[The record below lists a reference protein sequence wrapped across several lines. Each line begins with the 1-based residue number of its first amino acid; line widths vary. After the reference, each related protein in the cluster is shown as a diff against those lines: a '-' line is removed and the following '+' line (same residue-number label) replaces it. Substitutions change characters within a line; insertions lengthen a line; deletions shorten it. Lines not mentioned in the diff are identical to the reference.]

1 MVRDFFITGMKRL
14 FRSILFWTAI
24 MYCGV
29 LTSTAG
35 VKDDKGSPGLIRPE
49 SAQDDLPVR
58 IAFFDLDI
66 IAPSSGVQFFR
77 DGIVFLGLSKNYSKM
92 VPEHV
97 SFGTVQAYYAVP
109 GDTSLQNP
117 IIFSPDFRFSW
128 PCDAISFNASYDKM
142 YFTRK
147 DKTEKHE
154 KIYVSD
160 YTGGRNG
167 KGSWSD
173 VSKPLDFCTGDF
185 IYTHPALSGD
195 GNMMIFASD
204 RDGSSG
210 GLDLFITR
218 KDGDK
223 WSSPE
228 NLGKLINTKSN
239 ELYPFLDN
247 SNNLYFSSDGHPGYG
262 GYDIFVSKFNGKRWE
277 EPVNLTKLINSPDDD
292 VAFTLNRLNGK
303 TGFYSSV
310 DNVNKRYSQL
320 YKVNS
325 AEKNDGKSP
334 ADLSVALLNG
344 ALSDT
349 AFTYQ
354 KLLLA
359 KADDISRAA
368 EEARLAEAEAASKT
382 AKIKKA
388 ADEARTAETKKIS
401 DKEKAAE
408 AKRIADEAKIAEAKR
423 LADEAKI
430 AEAKRIADETKI
442 AEAKRLADEAKAA
455 EKAKA
460 VLAST
465 TPKVRVDTVKS
476 ITPVSEKLKDVVV
489 YRVQFLSSVTQ
500 KPMKEV
506 IVNGKSYPT
515 YIYFY
520 LKEYRY
526 TTGEF
531 TSLESA
537 KALQFAMRKA
547 GYPQAF
553 VAAFKNNTRSLD
565 LNLFR

>member
-1 MVRDFFITGMKRL
+1 MVRDFFITNMRRF
-14 FRSILFWTAI
+14 FRSVLFFTAI

-29 LTSTAG
+29 LTSAAG
-35 VKDDKGSPGLIRPE
+35 VKDDENSPGFIRPE
-49 SAQDDLPVR
+49 SAQDDRPVR

-77 DGIVFLGLSKNYSKM
+77 DGIVFLGMSKNYSRM

-154 KIYVSD
+154 KIFVSD

-173 VSKPLDFCTGDF
+173 VTKPLDFCTGDF

-204 RDGSSG
+204 RDGSAG
-210 GLDLFITR
+210 GLDLFITQ

-303 TGFYSSV
+303 TGFYSSI
-310 DNVNKRYSQL
+310 DNVNKRFAQL
-320 YKVNS
+320 YKINS

-334 ADLSVALLNG
+334 ADLSAALLNG

-349 AFTYQ
+349 SFTYQ

-368 EEARLAEAEAASKT
+368 EEARKAEAEAT
-382 AKIKKA
+382 AKAAENKKA
-388 ADEARTAETKKIS
+388 AETKKIS
-401 DKEKAAE
+401 DKEKVAEARRIADEAKAAE
-408 AKRIADEAKIAEAKR
+408 AKRIADEV
-423 LADEAKI
+423 KI
-430 AEAKRIADETKI
+430 AEAKRIADESKL
-442 AEAKRLADEAKAA
+442 AEAKRLSDEAKAG
-455 EKAKA
+455 EKAKSVA
-460 VLAST
+460 EAT
-465 TPKVRVDTVKS
+465 QPKARVDEVKS
-476 ITPVSEKLKDVVV
+476 VTPVSEKLKDVVV
-489 YRVQFLSSVTQ
+489 YRIQFLSSVTQ
-500 KPMKEV
+500 KQMNEV
-506 IVNGKSYPT
+506 IVNGKSYPV
-515 YIYFY
+515 YIYYY

-526 TTGEF
+526 TAGEF

-537 KALQFAMRKA
+537 KALQSAMRKS

>member
-14 FRSILFWTAI
+14 FRSILFCTAI

-35 VKDDKGSPGLIRPE
+35 VKDDRSSPGLIRPE
-49 SAQDDLPVR
+49 SAQDDRPVR

-77 DGIVFLGLSKNYSKM
+77 DGIVFLGLSKNYSRM

-147 DKTEKHE
+147 DKAAKHE

-218 KDGDK
+218 KTGDK
-223 WSSPE
+223 WASPE

-262 GYDIFVSKFNGKRWE
+262 GYDIFVSKFNGKKWE

-303 TGFYSSV
+303 TGFYSSI
-310 DNVNKRYSQL
+310 DNVNKRFAQL
-320 YKVNS
+320 YKINS

-334 ADLSVALLNG
+334 AALSAALLNV

-368 EEARLAEAEAASKT
+368 EDAKIAEAEAT
-382 AKIKKA
+382 AKAAETKKA
-388 ADEARTAETKKIS
+388 TSEAKVAETKKIS
-401 DKEKAAE
+401 AKEKVAEDKRITEEAKITEAKRLASEAKAAE
-408 AKRIADEAKIAEAKR
+408 AKRIADEAKIAEV
-423 LADEAKI
+423 
-430 AEAKRIADETKI
+430 
-442 AEAKRLADEAKAA
+442 KRLADEAKAA

-465 TPKVRVDTVKS
+465 QPKVRVDTVKS
-476 ITPVSEKLKDVVV
+476 ITPVAEKLKDVVV
-489 YRVQFLSSVTQ
+489 YRVQFLSGVTQ
-500 KPMKEV
+500 KPMNEV
-506 IVNGKSYPT
+506 IVNGKSYPV
-515 YIYFY
+515 YIYYY

-526 TTGEF
+526 TAGEF

-537 KALQFAMRKA
+537 KALQSAMRKA

-565 LNLFR
+565 LTNFR

>member
-1 MVRDFFITGMKRL
+1 MVRDFFITDMRRF
-14 FRSILFWTAI
+14 FRFILFCSAIICFTAR
-24 MYCGV
+24 
-29 LTSTAG
+29 TSAG
-35 VKDDKGSPGLIRPE
+35 RGNDYNGNSGHIILNNLQKVQADQLVKID
-49 SAQDDLPVR
+49 
-58 IAFFDLDI
+58 FFDLDI

-92 VPEHV
+92 VPVHV

-109 GDTSLQNP
+109 GDTSIQNP
-117 IIFSPDFRFSW
+117 IIFSPDFRFAY
-128 PCDAISFNASYDKM
+128 PCDAISFNISYDKM

-147 DKTEKHE
+147 DKGEKHE

-167 KGSWSD
+167 KGTWSD
-173 VSKPLDFCTGDF
+173 ATQPLDFCTGDF
-185 IYTHPALSGD
+185 VYTHPALSGD

-204 RDGSSG
+204 REGSYG

-218 KDGDK
+218 KVGEK

-228 NLGKLINTKSN
+228 NMGKLINTKSN

-247 SNNLYFSSDGHPGYG
+247 SNNLYFSSEGHPGYG
-262 GYDIFVSKFNGKRWE
+262 GYDIFVSKYNGKKWD

-292 VAFTLNRLNGK
+292 VAFTLNRMNVK
-303 TGFYSSV
+303 TGFYSSI
-310 DNVNKRYSQL
+310 DNVNKRFAQL
-320 YKVNS
+320 YKINS
-325 AEKNDGKSP
+325 EEKNDGKNK
-334 ADLSVALLNG
+334 ANLSEVLLNR

-349 AFTYQ
+349 AFTNQ

-359 KADDISRAA
+359 KADDIARAA
-368 EEARLAEAEAASKT
+368 EEARVAEAERAAKALET
-382 AKIKKA
+382 RKMTDEAKA
-388 ADEARTAETKKIS
+388 AEAKKIA

-423 LADEAKI
+423 I
-430 AEAKRIADETKI
+430 AN
-442 AEAKRLADEAKAA
+442 EAKAA
-455 EKAKA
+455 VPVA
-460 VLAST
+460 T
-465 TPKVRVDTVKS
+465 QPKVRVDTVKP
-476 ITPVSEKLKDVVV
+476 ITPVTEKLKDVVV

-500 KPMKEV
+500 KSLKEIV
-506 IVNGKSYPT
+506 VNGKSYTP

-526 TTGEF
+526 TAGEF
-531 TSLESA
+531 TSLEHA
-537 KALQFAMRKA
+537 KELQFAMRKA

-565 LNLFR
+565 LANFR

>member
-1 MVRDFFITGMKRL
+1 MRRFFRL
-14 FRSILFWTAI
+14 LLFCSAI
-24 MYCGV
+24 ICY
-29 LTSTAG
+29 TAG
-35 VKDDKGSPGLIRPE
+35 TSAGRGNDNNGNRGHLILNNLQKVQAGKPVKID
-49 SAQDDLPVR
+49 
-58 IAFFDLDI
+58 FFDLDI

-92 VPEHV
+92 VPAHV

-109 GDTSLQNP
+109 GDTLIQNP
-117 IIFSPDFRFSW
+117 IIFSPDFRFTY

-147 DKTEKHE
+147 DQTEGHE

-167 KGSWSD
+167 KGTWSEATQ
-173 VSKPLDFCTGDF
+173 PLDFCTGNF
-185 IYTHPALSGD
+185 VYTHPALSGD

-223 WSSPE
+223 WSTPE

-247 SNNLYFSSDGHPGYG
+247 LNNLYFSSDGHPGYG

-277 EPVNLTKLINSPDDD
+277 EPVNLTKLINSPDND

-303 TGFYSSV
+303 TGFYSSI
-310 DNVNKRYSQL
+310 DNVNKLYSQL
-320 YKVNS
+320 YKIS
-325 AEKNDGKSP
+325 TLEKSDGKSP

-349 AFTYQ
+349 TFTYQ

-368 EEARLAEAEAASKT
+368 EDARIAEAEAS
-382 AKIKKA
+382 AKAAETKKA
-388 ADEARTAETKKIS
+388 TNEAKVAETKKIS
-401 DKEKAAE
+401 DKEKAAEDRRITGEAKITEAKRLAGEAKAAE

-423 LADEAKI
+423 LAD
-430 AEAKRIADETKI
+430 D
-442 AEAKRLADEAKAA
+442 LKAA

-465 TPKVRVDTVKS
+465 QPKVRVDTVKS
-476 ITPVSEKLKDVVV
+476 ITPVAEKLKDVVV

-500 KPMKEV
+500 KPMNEV
-506 IVNGKSYPT
+506 IVYGKSYPV
-515 YIYFY
+515 YIYYY

-526 TTGEF
+526 TAGEF

-537 KALQFAMRKA
+537 KALQSAMRKA
-547 GYPQAF
+547 SYPQAF

-565 LNLFR
+565 LTNFR

>member
-1 MVRDFFITGMKRL
+1 MKRF
-14 FRSILFWTAI
+14 FRSILFCSVI
-24 MYCGV
+24 VCCGIFFSSADV
-29 LTSTAG
+29 SYDEG
-35 VKDDKGSPGLIRPE
+35 NHSLIRTGIP
-49 SAQDDLPVR
+49 QDDLPVR

-77 DGIVFLGLSKNYSKM
+77 DGIVFLGMSKNYSRM
-92 VPEHV
+92 IPEHV
-97 SFGTVQAYYAVP
+97 SFGTVQAYYSVP

-117 IIFSPDFRFSW
+117 VIFSPDFRFSW

-147 DKTEKHE
+147 DETEKHE

-160 YTGGRNG
+160 YSGGRNG
-167 KGSWSD
+167 KGSWTDAST
-173 VSKPLDFCTGDF
+173 PLDFCTGDF
-185 IYTHPALSGD
+185 TYTHPALSAD
-195 GNMMIFASD
+195 GSMMIFASD
-204 RDGSSG
+204 REGSSG

-218 KDGDK
+218 KEGEK
-223 WSSPE
+223 WSSPR
-228 NLGKLINTKSN
+228 NLGKLINTKSD

-247 SNNLYFSSDGHPGYG
+247 SNNLYFSSKGHPGYG
-262 GYDIFVSKFNGKRWE
+262 GYDIFVSKYNGKNWE

-292 VAFTLNRLNGK
+292 IAFTMNRLNGK
-303 TGFYSSV
+303 TGFYSSI

-320 YKVNS
+320 YKIS
-325 AEKNDGKSP
+325 GAEKSDGKNI
-334 ADLSVALLNG
+334 ADISAALMTR
-344 ALSDT
+344 ALADT

-368 EEARLAEAEAASKT
+368 EEARIAEAEAKT
-382 AKIKKA
+382 KA
-388 ADEARTAETKKIS
+388 AETKKTT

-408 AKRIADEAKIAEAKR
+408 AKK
-423 LADEAKI
+423 L
-430 AEAKRIADETKI
+430 ADETKA
-442 AEAKRLADEAKAA
+442 AEARKLADEAKAA
-455 EKAKA
+455 EARRLAEEAKTAEAEKAAEAAKTKSA
-460 VLAST
+460 LASSQ
-465 TPKVRVDTVKS
+465 PKVRVDTVKS
-476 ITPVSEKLKDVVV
+476 ITPVSEKLRDVVI
-489 YRVQFLSSVTQ
+489 YRIQFLSSVSQ

-506 IVNGKSYPT
+506 SVNGKSYPV
-515 YIYFY
+515 YIYYY

-526 TTGEF
+526 TAGEF

-537 KALQFAMRKA
+537 KALQSAMRKA

>member
-1 MVRDFFITGMKRL
+1 MVRDFFITNMRRF
-14 FRSILFWTAI
+14 FRSVLFFTAI

-29 LTSTAG
+29 LTSAAG
-35 VKDDKGSPGLIRPE
+35 VKDDENSPGFIRPE
-49 SAQDDLPVR
+49 SAQDDRPVR

-77 DGIVFLGLSKNYSKM
+77 DGIVFLGMSKNYSRM

-154 KIYVSD
+154 KIFVSD

-173 VSKPLDFCTGDF
+173 VTKPLDFCTGDF

-204 RDGSSG
+204 RDGSAG
-210 GLDLFITR
+210 GLDLFITQ

-303 TGFYSSV
+303 TGFYSSI
-310 DNVNKRYSQL
+310 DIVNKRFAQL
-320 YKVNS
+320 YKINS

-334 ADLSVALLNG
+334 ADLSAALLNG

-349 AFTYQ
+349 SFTYQ

-368 EEARLAEAEAASKT
+368 EEARKAEAEAT
-382 AKIKKA
+382 AKAAENKKA
-388 ADEARTAETKKIS
+388 AETKKIS
-401 DKEKAAE
+401 DKEKVAEARRIADEAKAAE
-408 AKRIADEAKIAEAKR
+408 AKRIADEV
-423 LADEAKI
+423 KI
-430 AEAKRIADETKI
+430 AEAKRIADESKL
-442 AEAKRLADEAKAA
+442 AEAKRLSDEAKAG
-455 EKAKA
+455 EKAKSVA
-460 VLAST
+460 EAT
-465 TPKVRVDTVKS
+465 QPKARVDEVKS
-476 ITPVSEKLKDVVV
+476 VTPVSEKLKDVVV
-489 YRVQFLSSVTQ
+489 YRIQFLSSVTQ
-500 KPMKEV
+500 KQMNEV
-506 IVNGKSYPT
+506 IVNGKSYPV
-515 YIYFY
+515 YIYYY

-526 TTGEF
+526 TAGEF

-537 KALQFAMRKA
+537 KALQSAMRKS

>member
-1 MVRDFFITGMKRL
+1 MVRDFFISDMRRF
-14 FRSILFWTAI
+14 FRSVLFCTAI

-29 LTSTAG
+29 LTSAAG
-35 VKDDKGSPGLIRPE
+35 VKDDENIPGFIRPE
-49 SAQDDLPVR
+49 SAQDDRPVR

-77 DGIVFLGLSKNYSKM
+77 DGIVFLGMSKNYSKM

-97 SFGTVQAYYAVP
+97 SFGTTQAYYAVP

-154 KIYVSD
+154 KIYMSD

-167 KGSWSD
+167 KGSWSEA
-173 VSKPLDFCTGDF
+173 SKPLDFCTGDF

-292 VAFTLNRLNGK
+292 VAFTLNRINGK
-303 TGFYSSV
+303 TGFYSSI
-310 DNVNKRYSQL
+310 DNVNKRFAQL
-320 YKVNS
+320 YKINS
-325 AEKNDGKSP
+325 SEDGKSP
-334 ADLSVALLNG
+334 ADLSTALLNG
-344 ALSDT
+344 ALTDT

-368 EEARLAEAEAASKT
+368 EEARLAEAEAA
-382 AKIKKA
+382 AKAAEKKKA
-388 ADEARTAETKKIS
+388 AGVTKAAETKKIS

-408 AKRIADEAKIAEAKR
+408 AKRLADEAKIAEAKR
-423 LADEAKI
+423 LADEAKA
-430 AEAKRIADETKI
+430 AEAKRIADEAKL
-442 AEAKRLADEAKAA
+442 AEAKRLSDEAKAA
-455 EKAKA
+455 EKAKT

-465 TPKVRVDTVKS
+465 QPKARVDEVKS
-476 ITPVSEKLKDVVV
+476 VTPVSEKLKDVVV
-489 YRVQFLSSVTQ
+489 YRVQFLSGVTQ
-500 KPMKEV
+500 KQMNEV
-506 IVNGKSYPT
+506 IVNGKSYPV
-515 YIYFY
+515 YIYYY

-526 TTGEF
+526 TAGEF

-537 KALQFAMRKA
+537 KALQFAMRKS